1 MSSGLAHT
9 GGPCIIILAAPSGSG
24 KTSLARKLID
34 AIPSVSFSV
43 SATTR
48 APRESEVDGV
58 HYHFIGGDAFK
69 NAIARDEL
77 LEYEEVYPG
86 CSYGTLRSEVDRSSP
101 ESPSLLDID
110 VVGALKVKEEFGA
123 KCLALFVQ
131 APSLE
136 ELRLRLQARGTESA
150 ESLTTRIEK
159 AKHELTYAKRFDAV
173 IVNDHLEKAATE
185 LIGLVRVFMD
195 SF

>member
-1 MSSGLAHT
+1 LSSEVAHT

-24 KTSLARKLID
+24 KSSLARKLIE
-34 AIPSVSFSV
+34 AIPSISFSV

-48 APRESEVDGV
+48 VPRESEVNGV
-58 HYHFIGGDAFK
+58 HYHFIRSDAFE

-86 CSYGTLRSEVDRSSP
+86 CYYGTLRSEVNRSSQD
-101 ESPSLLDID
+101 SPVLLDID
-110 VVGALKVKEEFGA
+110 VVGALNVKEEFGA

-131 APSLE
+131 APSVKELE
-136 ELRLRLQARGTESA
+136 VRLEARGTESA
-150 ESLTTRIEK
+150 ESLRTRIEK
-159 AKHELTYAKRFDAV
+159 ARHELTYAKRFDAV
-173 IVNDHLEKAATE
+173 IVNDHLDKASTE

>member
-1 MSSGLAHT
+1 LSSEIAHT

-24 KTSLARKLID
+24 KSSLARKLIE
-34 AIPSVSFSV
+34 AIPSISFSV

-48 APRESEVDGV
+48 VPRESEVNGV
-58 HYHFIGGDAFK
+58 HYHFIRSDAFE

-86 CSYGTLRSEVDRSSP
+86 CYYGTLRSEVNRSSQD
-101 ESPSLLDID
+101 SPVLLDID
-110 VVGALKVKEEFGA
+110 VVGALNVKEEFGA

-131 APSLE
+131 APSVKELE
-136 ELRLRLQARGTESA
+136 VRLEARGTESA
-150 ESLTTRIEK
+150 ESLRTRIEK
-159 AKHELTYAKRFDAV
+159 ARHELTYAKRFDAV
-173 IVNDHLEKAATE
+173 IVNDHLDKASTE

>member
-1 MSSGLAHT
+1 MSSEIAHT

-24 KTSLARKLID
+24 KSSLARKLIE
-34 AIPSVSFSV
+34 AIGSITFSV

-48 APRESEVDGV
+48 APRESEVNGV
-58 HYHFIGGDAFK
+58 HYHFIQSDAFE

-86 CSYGTLRSEVDRSSP
+86 CYYGTLRSEVNRSSP
-101 ESPSLLDID
+101 ESPILLDID

-131 APSLE
+131 APSVQ
-136 ELRLRLQARGTESA
+136 ELHLRLQSRGTESA
-150 ESLTTRIEK
+150 ESLKTRIEK
-159 AKHELTYAKRFDAV
+159 AQHELTYAERFDAV
-173 IVNDHLEKAATE
+173 IVNDDLEKAATE
-185 LIGLVRVFMD
+185 LIDRVRAFVD

>member
-1 MSSGLAHT
+1 LSSEIAHT

-24 KTSLARKLID
+24 KSSLARKLIE

-48 APRESEVDGV
+48 APRESEVNGV
-58 HYHFIGGDAFK
+58 HYHFIRSDAFRG
-69 NAIARDEL
+69 AIARDEL

-86 CSYGTLRSEVDRSSP
+86 CFYGTLRSEVDRSSP
-101 ESPSLLDID
+101 ESPILLDID
-110 VVGALKVKEEFGA
+110 VVGAIKVKEEFGA

-136 ELRLRLQARGTESA
+136 ELQLRLQARGTESA
-150 ESLTTRIEK
+150 TSLKTRTEK
-159 AKHELTYAKRFDAV
+159 ARHELTYAKRFDAV

-185 LIGLVRVFMD
+185 LIGLVRAFMD